1 MTILKYS
8 IIVLYFCT
16 SLIGIANGQKNV
28 KSSIENE
35 SPKSLKFI
43 EGIELKRNEVHSSS
57 NSVVINQSN
66 SLFIPISSIE
76 EATSYTESV
85 NSRQIKYAQLLNV
98 EIESVKNLTLFNFIE
113 EWWKTRYL
121 FGGNSKSGI
130 DCSAFSGLLER
141 TVYGNNLP
149 RMARDQYSVCDKIP
163 FEEIN
168 QGDLVFF
175 NTRGGV
181 SHVGVYLANGYFVH
195 ASCNNGVFISSLN
208 EGYYHKRFISAGRIK
223 KQ

>member
-1 MTILKYS
+1 MS
-8 IIVLYFCT
+8 
-16 SLIGIANGQKNV
+16 
-28 KSSIENE
+28 
-35 SPKSLKFI
+35 
-43 EGIELKRNEVHSSS
+43 
-57 NSVVINQSN
+57 
-66 SLFIPISSIE
+66 
-76 EATSYTESV
+76 
-85 NSRQIKYAQLLNV
+85 
-98 EIESVKNLTLFNFIE
+98 
-113 EWWKTRYL
+113 
-121 FGGNSKSGI
+121 
-130 DCSAFSGLLER
+130 
-141 TVYGNNLP
+141 
-149 RMARDQYSVCDKIP
+149 RDQYNVCDKIP

>member
-1 MTILKYS
+1 MTILKFL
-8 IIVLYFCT
+8 IIVLCFCT
-16 SLIGIANGQKNV
+16 SLVSVANGQKNM

-149 RMARDQYSVCDKIP
+149 RMSRDQYNVCDKIP